1 MAVMAQGS
9 LKSKTISGVFW
20 SAFQKFG
27 TMAIS
32 FVANIVLAR
41 LLSPDDF
48 GCIGMLAIFITLSGT
63 FIDGGFGSALI
74 QKKDPTD
81 KDYSTIF
88 YWNLLLSFFLYGILY
103 FSAPAIARYY
113 EVPLLSSVL
122 RVEGLVLIINA
133 LSIIQNNRLRK
144 QLRFKKLAII
154 DITSAIIS
162 IIITI
167 ILAYCGFGIWALV
180 AQQLLMCSITT
191 TLLWITGKWYPKAV
205 FSTESFKE
213 LFNFGFFILLANLVN
228 TFCNNIQGLLIGK
241 IYNPSTMGYYSQ
253 GKKLEEVAS
262 TSISNVVDRVAYPI
276 LAEAQ
281 NDKPRL
287 IRMLGQ
293 FITSLAYL
301 TIPLMLLLI
310 LVAKPLI
317 VLIYS
322 SKWLPTVPYF
332 QILCI
337 AGIAIS
343 LQGLNYYAVAA
354 VGKSGK
360 LLIWTLI
367 KRGIG
372 LVFVVGGLA
381 AFGMKGLLEGMV
393 LTSYTIYFI
402 NAFMVHRHVG
412 YRLMHQFSDLLP
424 IMLVAIAAFLP
435 SLALHRYLEFNMYT
449 ISCLQIVLFI
459 GIYLGLSYL
468 FKLSAFHNFV
478 DIARNIIQKY
488 FPKKQSEQVQ

>member
-1 MAVMAQGS
+1 MAQGS

-27 TMAIS
+27 AMAIS

-48 GCIGMLAIFITLSGT
+48 GCIGMLAIFITLSAT

-74 QKKDPTD
+74 QKKEPTEE
-81 KDYSTIF
+81 DYSTIF
-88 YWNLLLSFFLYGILY
+88 YWNMLLSILLYGLLY
-103 FSAPAIARYY
+103 FTAPHIAHFYNI
-113 EVPLLSSVL
+113 PLLSAVL

-133 LSIIQNNRLRK
+133 LSLIQNNRLRK
-144 QLRFKKLAII
+144 QLQFKKLAII
-154 DITSAIIS
+154 DISSAILSITIS
-162 IIITI
+162 ILMATK
-167 ILAYCGFGIWALV
+167 GFGIWALV
-180 AQQLLMCSITT
+180 AQQLLLCSFS
-191 TLLWITGKWYPKAV
+191 TLFLWIVGKWHPRLV
-205 FSTESFKE
+205 FSVKSFKE

-241 IYNPSTMGYYSQ
+241 VYNSSTMGYYSQ
-253 GKKLEEVAS
+253 GKKLEELSS

-281 NDKPRL
+281 DDKPRM
-287 IRMLGQ
+287 IHMLSQ

-301 TIPLMLLLI
+301 TIPLMLLFILI
-310 LVAKPLI
+310 AKPLI

-322 SKWLPTVPYF
+322 TKWLPSVHYF

-343 LQGLNYYAVAA
+343 LQGINYYAVAA
-354 VGKSGK
+354 VGKSGR
-360 LLIWTLI
+360 LLLWTLI

-381 AFGMKGLLEGMV
+381 AFGMDGLLTGMV
-393 LTSYTIYFI
+393 ITSYTIYII
-402 NAFMVHRHVG
+402 NAALVHKHVG
-412 YRLMHQFSDLLP
+412 YRLHQQFLHLLP
-424 IMLVAIAAFLP
+424 IAIIGICAFLLSFYCGRLIP
-435 SLALHRYLEFNMYT
+435 VGMYPLACIQLGIFVLVYVSLSL
-449 ISCLQIVLFI
+449 I
-459 GIYLGLSYL
+459 
-468 FKLSAFHNFV
+468 FKLQAFQNFIE
-478 DIARNIIQKY
+478 IARDLTRK
-488 FPKKQSEQVQ
+488 FKHKTPSE

>member
-1 MAVMAQGS
+1 MAQGS

-27 TMAIS
+27 AMAIS

-48 GCIGMLAIFITLSGT
+48 GCIGMLAIFITLSAT

-74 QKKDPTD
+74 QKKEPTD
-81 KDYSTIF
+81 EDYSTIF
-88 YWNLLLSFFLYGILY
+88 YWNLLLSVFLYGIL
-103 FSAPAIARYY
+103 FFTAPLIARFY
-113 EVPLLSSVL
+113 ELPLLSSVL

-144 QLRFKKLAII
+144 QLKFKKLALI
-154 DITSAIIS
+154 DITSAILS
-162 IIITI
+162 ILITI
-167 ILAYCGFGIWALV
+167 ILAANGFGIWALV
-180 AQQLLMCSITT
+180 AQQLLLCSISTL
-191 TLLWITGKWYPKAV
+191 LLWILGHWHPRLV
-205 FSTESFKE
+205 FSWTSFKE

-241 IYNPSTMGYYSQ
+241 IYNSSTMGYYSQ
-253 GKKLEEVAS
+253 GKKLEELSS

-276 LAEAQ
+276 LAESQ
-281 NDKPRL
+281 NDKPRM
-287 IRMLGQ
+287 IHMLSQ

-301 TIPLMLLLI
+301 TIPLMLLFI

-322 SKWLPTVPYF
+322 AKWLPSVHYF

-343 LQGLNYYAVAA
+343 LQGINYYAVAA

-360 LLIWTLI
+360 LLLWTLI

-372 LVFVVGGLA
+372 LVLVVGGLA
-381 AFGMKGLLEGMV
+381 AFGMDGLLAGMV
-393 LTSYTIYFI
+393 LTSYTIYVI
-402 NAFMVHRHVG
+402 NAALVHKHVG
-412 YRLMHQFSDLLP
+412 YKLFRQFLDLLP
-424 IMLVAIAAFLP
+424 IAVVGICAFLVAFFSTHLI
-435 SLALHRYLEFNMYT
+435 HFNMYPT
-449 ISCLQIVLFI
+449 VCIQLAIFLI
-459 GIYLGLSYL
+459 IYIGLSYL
-468 FKLSAFHNFV
+468 LHLQAFKNFV
-478 DIARNIIQKY
+478 EIARDFITR
-488 FPKKQSEQVQ
+488 FKKRHQQDPV

>member
-1 MAVMAQGS
+1 MAQGS

-27 TMAIS
+27 AMAIS

-48 GCIGMLAIFITLSGT
+48 GCIGMLAIFITLSST

-81 KDYSTIF
+81 EDYSTIF
-88 YWNLLLSFFLYGILY
+88 YWNLLLSGLLYGILY
-103 FSAPAIARYY
+103 VTAPVIARFYDI
-113 EVPLLSSVL
+113 PLLSAVL

-144 QLRFKKLAII
+144 QLQFKKLAII
-154 DITSAIIS
+154 DIISAIVSIS
-162 IIITI
+162 ITI
-167 ILAYCGFGIWALV
+167 LLAAKGWGIWALV
-180 AQQLLMCSITT
+180 VQQLLLCSISTL
-191 TLLWITGKWYPKAV
+191 LLWIVGRWHPRLV
-205 FSTESFKE
+205 FSWTSFKE

-241 IYNPSTMGYYSQ
+241 IYNSSTMGYYSQ
-253 GKKLEEVAS
+253 GKKLEELSS

-276 LAEAQ
+276 LAESQ
-281 NDKPRL
+281 NDKPRM
-287 IRMLGQ
+287 IHMLSQ

-301 TIPLMLLLI
+301 TIPLMLLFI

-317 VLIYS
+317 ILIYS
-322 SKWLPTVPYF
+322 AKWLPSVHYF

-343 LQGLNYYAVAA
+343 LQGINYYAVAA

-360 LLIWTLI
+360 LLLWTLI

-372 LVFVVGGLA
+372 LVLVVGGLA
-381 AFGMKGLLEGMV
+381 AFGMDGLLAGMV
-393 LTSYTIYFI
+393 ITSYTIYII
-402 NAFMVHRHVG
+402 NAALVHKHVG
-412 YRLMHQFSDLLP
+412 YRLHTQFLDLLP
-424 IMLVAIAAFLP
+424 IAIVGICAFIISFYCARFIHLSMYP
-435 SLALHRYLEFNMYT
+435 LACIQLLIFLIIY
-449 ISCLQIVLFI
+449 I
-459 GIYLGLSYL
+459 GMSYL
-468 FKLSAFHNFV
+468 LRLRAFNNFV
-478 DIARNIIQKY
+478 EIARDLFSRFKNRHQQE
-488 FPKKQSEQVQ
+488 PA